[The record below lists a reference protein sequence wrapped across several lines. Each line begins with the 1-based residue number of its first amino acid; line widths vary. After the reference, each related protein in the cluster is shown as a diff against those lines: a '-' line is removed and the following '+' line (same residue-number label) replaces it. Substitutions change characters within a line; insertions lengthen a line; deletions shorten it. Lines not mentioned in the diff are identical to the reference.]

1 MKILLLETATDI
13 CSVALCADGILIAQ
27 AENLQAMQHA
37 AVLTRLIE
45 ATLEQAGLQLP
56 DMDAIALSSGPG
68 SYTSLRVGAST
79 AKGISYALDK
89 PMVVIPTLQGLAW
102 GAREKHPGAWYLP
115 MIDARRQE
123 VWMALY
129 DENLMEK
136 QAAQPLVLEDK
147 ALENWL
153 LQHVPGFPETP
164 VVLCGNG
171 AQKVVLPY
179 PAGLSDSGVHT
190 CSAAHLPML
199 AHAAFLSGN
208 FVDTAYFEPN
218 YLKAPNITVSKQP
231 ILVKK

>member
-13 CSVALCADGILIAQ
+13 CSVALGADAVLIAQ

-45 ATLEQAGLQLP
+45 ATLEQAGLRVADL
-56 DMDAIALSSGPG
+56 DAVALSSGPG

-79 AKGISYALDK
+79 AKGISYALNK
-89 PMVVIPTLQGLAW
+89 PIIAIPTLQGLAW

-129 DENLMEK
+129 DENLVEQ
-136 QAAQPLVLEDK
+136 QAAQALVLEDN

-171 AQKVVLPY
+171 VPKVGVPY
-179 PAGLSDSGVHT
+179 PAGLSDSGIHT
-190 CSAAHLPML
+190 CSATHLPAL